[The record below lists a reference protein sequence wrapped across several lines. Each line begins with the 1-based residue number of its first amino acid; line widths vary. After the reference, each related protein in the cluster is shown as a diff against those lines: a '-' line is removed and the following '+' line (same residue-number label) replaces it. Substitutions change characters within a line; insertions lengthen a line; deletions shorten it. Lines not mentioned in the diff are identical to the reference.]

1 MVSIT
6 QVYNSVKDIVNKEQ
20 KGFITP
26 VAFNSLANIAQIKIF
41 NELMDEFIEGRKLTR
56 QNLDNVNTYSYVRR
70 KQEDLSNFIQD
81 INFTGTDGTYP
92 KPVNMVKL
100 ISISNSTI
108 DEEDLVDYDIEIVY
122 SPELFSHII
131 KSNLPSPTE
140 NYKVAFID
148 SNSIKIRPVTDDQI
162 TIKYFRKPGSVLQ
175 DGTEAYSDL
184 APYYAVTSAGGIEL
198 PDDGNIRNFML
209 PPQYAPELVAKICE
223 MIGVRLRDRD
233 VQSFGQQK
241 SAEQ

>member
-26 VAFNSLANIAQIKIF
+26 VAFNSLANIAQTKIF
-41 NELMDEFIEGRKLTR
+41 NELMDEFIEGRKLSR
-56 QNLDNVNTYSYVRR
+56 QNLDNVNTYSYIRR

-81 INFTGTDGTYP
+81 ADVTGTNGTYL
-92 KPVNMVKL
+92 KPSNMVKL
-100 ISISNSTI
+100 ISISNYA
-108 DEEDLVDYDIEIVY
+108 VDDDDIVDSDIEIVY
-122 SPELFSHII
+122 NPELFSHII
-131 KSNLPSPTE
+131 KSNLSSPTE

-148 SNSIKIRPVTDDQI
+148 SNSIKIRPITEDQI
-162 TIKYFRKPGSVLQ
+162 TIKYFRKPGSVSQ
-175 DGTEAYSDL
+175 DNIYSDL
-184 APYYAVTSAGGIEL
+184 APYYAVTSAGGIEFA
-198 PDDGNIRNFML
+198 DDVNIRNFML
-209 PPQYAPELVAKICE
+209 PPQYAPEIVAEICE

>member
-81 INFTGTDGTYP
+81 INVTGTDGTYP
-92 KPVNMVKL
+92 KPSNMVKL
-100 ISISNSTI
+100 ISISNYTI
-108 DEEDLVDYDIEIVY
+108 DEEDVVDYDIEIVY
-122 SPELFSHII
+122 NPELFSHII
-131 KSNLPSPTE
+131 KSNLSSPTE

-148 SNSIKIRPVTDDQI
+148 SNSIKIRPVTDIQI
-162 TIKYFRKPGSVLQ
+162 TIKYFMKPGSVLY
-175 DGTEAYSDL
+175 DGTYSPL
-184 APYYAVTSAGGIEL
+184 NPYYAVTTEGGIEFE
-198 PDDGNIRNFML
+198 NSNATRNFML
-209 PPQYAPELVAKICE
+209 PPHYAPELVAEICE